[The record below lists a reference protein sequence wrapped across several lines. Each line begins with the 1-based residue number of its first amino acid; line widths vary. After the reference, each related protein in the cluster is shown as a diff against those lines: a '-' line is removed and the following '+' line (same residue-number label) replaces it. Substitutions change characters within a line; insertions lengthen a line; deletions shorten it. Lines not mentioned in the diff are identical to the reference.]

1 MLLPLRCFRVS
12 FSYDIKITRQNS
24 LLSQEEFAQVLGV
37 FFSTVNRW
45 ETDKSKSSY
54 KTMKLIDNYY
64 KAKRI
69 DFDISKKILED

>member
-1 MLLPLRCFRVS
+1 MS
-12 FSYDIKITRQNS
+12 FSYDIKIIRQNS

-37 FFSTVNRW
+37 FFFFFFCW

>member
-1 MLLPLRCFRVS
+1 MS
-12 FSYDIKITRQNS
+12 FSYDIKIIRQNS

-69 DFDISKKILED
+69 DFDISKKMLED

>member
-1 MLLPLRCFRVS
+1 MS

>member
-1 MLLPLRCFRVS
+1 MS

-69 DFDISKKILED
+69 DFDISKKKLED

>member
-1 MLLPLRCFRVS
+1 MS
-12 FSYDIKITRQNS
+12 FSYDIKIIRQNS

-69 DFDISKKILED
+69 DFDISKKNIGGLI

>member
-12 FSYDIKITRQNS
+12 FSYDIKIIRQNS

>member
-1 MLLPLRCFRVS
+1 MS
-12 FSYDIKITRQNS
+12 FSYDIKIIRQNS

>member
-1 MLLPLRCFRVS
+1 MS
-12 FSYDIKITRQNS
+12 FSYDIKIIRQNS

-37 FFSTVNRW
+37 FFSPVNRW

>member
-1 MLLPLRCFRVS
+1 MS
-12 FSYDIKITRQNS
+12 FSYDIKIIRQNS

-37 FFSTVNRW
+37 FFSMVNRW